1 MIKSSFTLI
10 FLAVAILLAGC
21 SEGNPKAEIEA
32 QEAALQQIMS
42 DQANSSPGDIKEG
55 FNKLITAYENFLS
68 DEKNTLDADGY
79 FKVAELYESVG
90 QYNKTIQM
98 LETLRTKHANTERA
112 ADALFKIGFIYHN
125 NLNDLAKAEDTYR
138 KFINKYPEHHFR
150 DDAEMEIAN
159 LGVSPEEIIRR
170 ALEKNKA
177 DSVAVPQ

>member
-1 MIKSSFTLI
+1 MTKPSLTL
-10 FLAVAILLAGC
+10 VLLIIAAFIAAC
-21 SEGNPKAEIEA
+21 SPGNPKAEIEA
-32 QEAALQQIMS
+32 QEAALQKIMS
-42 DQANSSPGDIKEG
+42 DQANSSPGAIKEG
-55 FNKLITAYENFLS
+55 FNNLIAAYENYLS
-68 DEKNTLDADGY
+68 DDKNTLDADGY

-98 LETLRTKHANTERA
+98 LETLRTKHADSERS

-125 NLNDLAKAEDTYR
+125 NLNDLTKAEDTYR

-170 ALEKNKA
+170 ALEKNNT
-177 DSVAVPQ
+177 DSSAVPQ